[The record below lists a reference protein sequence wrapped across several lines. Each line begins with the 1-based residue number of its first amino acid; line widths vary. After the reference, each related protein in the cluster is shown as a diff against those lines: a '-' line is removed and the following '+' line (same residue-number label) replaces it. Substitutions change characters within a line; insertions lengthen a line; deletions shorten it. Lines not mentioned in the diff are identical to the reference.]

1 MGDHGIDSEL
11 DMVIEREEKKVNRK
25 EISPNG
31 RIINLADL
39 YRNPLGRIDTI
50 DTDTN
55 EVIVLRPNGVVVE
68 FLGMPKGG
76 KSAQIDALLDNLKRD
91 PQLSDLEVEVFKP
104 NTLQKLLFS
113 KDPDERA
120 AYHDSIVSKHKSV
133 LDDLYQSIK
142 GRYVKSRQIDLAIFD
157 RCVID
162 DLIWTEY
169 LFKRRLLASQ
179 EEKDHFSMAS
189 HYSEIRIHLAIGMNV
204 DPEEAMRREGETQGD
219 VMNPRSL
226 EQLYKHYIIFDF
238 LNDPE
243 RKEEISSNPRYAPYL
258 EEFLG
263 TRTRV
268 STYYDFMKLSSADYI
283 GVECNLE
290 KDKKEDKNINADRI
304 FRKARKVIAARMQ
317 QELVEA

>member
-1 MGDHGIDSEL
+1 MYDQERGSGL
-11 DMVIEREEKKVNRK
+11 AMTIERKKEKVNGKDRLN
-25 EISPNG
+25 NG
-31 RIINLADL
+31 EVINLADL
-39 YRNPLGRIDTI
+39 YKNPVGRIDTI

-55 EVIVLRPNGVVVE
+55 EVIVLRPNGAVIE

-76 KSAQIDALLDNLKRD
+76 KSAQIDALLDNLKKD
-91 PQLSDLEVEVFKP
+91 PELSDLEMEVFKP

-113 KDPDERA
+113 KDPDKRA

-133 LDDLYQSIK
+133 LDDLYQRIK
-142 GRYVKSRQIDLAIFD
+142 SRYVQSRQIDLAIFD

-169 LFKRRLLASQ
+169 LFKRRLLTQ

-189 HYSEIRIHLAIGMNV
+189 HYSEMRIHLAIGMNV
-204 DPEEAMRREGETQGD
+204 APEEAMRREGETQGD

-226 EQLYKHYIIFDF
+226 EQLYKHYMIFDF

-283 GVECNLE
+283 GIECNLE
-290 KDKKEDKNINADRI
+290 KDKGEDKNTNADRI
-304 FRKARKVIAARMQ
+304 FNKARRIIAARMQ
-317 QELVEA
+317 EELKEA